1 MGGKTMRRRPPRP
14 CGSILIAEDDHGL
27 RQLVAELLV
36 GAGYAVREAASG
48 EHALELAREEP
59 PAVALLDVRLPGI
72 SGYEVCRVL
81 KGTLGA
87 AVPVMF
93 MSGER
98 TEAFDRV
105 AGLYL
110 GADDYLTK
118 PFAPDELVAR
128 VHALARRS
136 PGRAPSTLTSR
147 ELEVLWLLA
156 DGLSQAEIARRL
168 VISPKTVGTHIEHI
182 FLKLGVRSR
191 AQAVAV
197 AFRGEL

>member
-1 MGGKTMRRRPPRP
+1 MRRRPPRP

-197 AFRGEL
+197 AFRGELDRTG